1 MFPGVGYLTI
11 SLGIM
16 PPGEGPPI
24 PPCCPSKP
32 SPPMGNFWFGVPK
45 GMSNKDNMTTC
56 HTFGK
61 TDFRGKT
68 KRKMSETAPK
78 GFIEGRFL
86 TRFFTLQPTKLYKQQ
101 GKKLINFNM
110 L

>member
-1 MFPGVGYLTI
+1 
-11 SLGIM
+11 
-16 PPGEGPPI
+16 
-24 PPCCPSKP
+24 
-32 SPPMGNFWFGVPK
+32 
-45 GMSNKDNMTTC
+45 MSHIWKNRFQRKNK
-56 HTFGK
+56 K
-61 TDFRGKT
+61 
-68 KRKMSETAPK
+68 KMSETAPK